1 LAKILD
7 LKQLVLCGHS
17 FGSAICRSFAEKYP
31 GIIEGLIII
40 GGISNF
46 WSLGMT
52 LIYKII
58 VADHK
63 YYEQD
68 MKIFDQDEVRDKIYQ
83 KYVDSYK

>member
-1 LAKILD
+1 
-7 LKQLVLCGHS
+7 
-17 FGSAICRSFAEKYP
+17 
-31 GIIEGLIII
+31 LIII